1 MHSGIGLVTD
11 DVQAKDAG
19 TAATT
24 LPIAFGPVLS
34 RRLGWSLGVNN
45 VPPKTCTYACV
56 YCQVGATDKARIDRT
71 PFVEPAAL
79 VMAVRE
85 RLAECSA
92 RRQPVDY
99 VTFVPDG
106 EPTLDSR
113 LGAEITGLAGLGA
126 RVAILTNGSLLWRRD
141 VREEVALA
149 DCVSLKVDTVHEPT
163 WRRLNRPIGGLEMAR
178 VLAGMRSFA
187 RVYRGVLLTETLL
200 VAGVNDDEA
209 NLASTTSFV
218 AELRPQRAY
227 ITVPTRPPAE
237 SWVRAA
243 APPAVRRMQDLLDA
257 AGITA
262 ISISEEID
270 ESAEPFAASVNPA
283 QGLLGIVAVHP
294 MTEEAVRAYLARSG
308 ADWSVAQSLL
318 DAGRI
323 VAITYAG
330 YTYLRAAH
338 RRQEAAG

>member
-1 MHSGIGLVTD
+1 MRMPLGS
-11 DVQAKDAG
+11 AEP
-19 TAATT
+19 AATT
-24 LPIAFGPVLS
+24 LPVAFGPVLS
-34 RRLGWSLGVNN
+34 RRLGWSLGINN

-56 YCQVGATDKARIDRT
+56 YCQVGATDKARLVRM
-71 PFVEPAAL
+71 PFGEPAAI
-79 VMAVRE
+79 VVAVRD
-85 RLAECSA
+85 RLAECSV

-113 LGAEITGLAGLGA
+113 LGAEITGLKGLGV

-163 WRRLNRPIGGLEMAR
+163 WRRLNRPIGGLELPS
-178 VLAGMRSFA
+178 VLDGMRRFA
-187 RVYRGVLLTETLL
+187 REYRGELLTETLL

-209 NLASTTSFV
+209 NLASTTRFV

-227 ITVPTRPPAE
+227 VTVPTRPPAE

-243 APPAVRRMQDLLDA
+243 APPAVQRMWDLLDA
-257 AGITA
+257 AGITV

-270 ESAEPFAASVNPA
+270 ESAEPFAASVDPA

-294 MTEEAVRAYLARSG
+294 MTEKAARAYLARSG

-318 DAGRI
+318 EAGRI
-323 VAITYAG
+323 VGVTYAG
-330 YTYLRAAH
+330 HTYLRAA
-338 RRQEAAG
+338 RRQEAAR